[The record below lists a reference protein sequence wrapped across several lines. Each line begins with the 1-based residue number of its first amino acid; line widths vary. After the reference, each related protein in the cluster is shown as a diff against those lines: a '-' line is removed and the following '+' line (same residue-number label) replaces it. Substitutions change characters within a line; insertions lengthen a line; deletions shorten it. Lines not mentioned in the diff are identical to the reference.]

1 MTSATTQILPPA
13 SNSGLQQPRDDLPS
27 LWRDVAGRD
36 NWAGMLDPID
46 PLLRAEL
53 MRYGEFAQACYD
65 AFDFDPYSRYCGG
78 CKYTPRCFFESLG
91 KGNAGYEVTRY
102 LYATLDKRS
111 WSESANWIGYVAVSD
126 DATTARLGRRDIA
139 VCWRGTVTDLE
150 KIADLTEVQQPVHA
164 EGIPTPDRSV
174 KVMAGFVNLYT
185 DKNTAD
191 RYSKYSVREQVL
203 AEVRRQVLRY
213 AEERGEEVSIS
224 ITGHSLG
231 SALATLS
238 AYDLAEVGLNRL
250 APAGGKE
257 RVLPVTVYS
266 FAGPRL
272 GNESFKDRFEKALGL
287 KCLRVL
293 NVHDVVPTVPGVVIN
308 EDTPGLLRSAGALI
322 PWSYW
327 HVGVKLALDYRR
339 SPFLQDTK
347 FDFFGFHNLETHLHL
362 LDGHHGT
369 GRSFAMVS
377 GRDPALVN
385 KSLDFLKEEHMV
397 PPKWRQDANRGLTRT
412 ANGRW
417 TQPART
423 RDDDHPADIDD

>member
-91 KGNAGYEVTRY
+91 KGTLATRSRVTSTPPWTSLLARHGDRSGKDCRPDGGPAAG
-102 LYATLDKRS
+102 
-111 WSESANWIGYVAVSD
+111 
-126 DATTARLGRRDIA
+126 ARR
-139 VCWRGTVTDLE
+139 
-150 KIADLTEVQQPVHA
+150 
-164 EGIPTPDRSV
+164 GIPTPDRSV

-238 AYDLAEVGLNRL
+238 AYDLAE
-250 APAGGKE
+250 E

-397 PPKWRQDANRGLTRT
+397 PPKWRQDANR
-412 ANGRW
+412 
-417 TQPART
+417 
-423 RDDDHPADIDD
+423 D